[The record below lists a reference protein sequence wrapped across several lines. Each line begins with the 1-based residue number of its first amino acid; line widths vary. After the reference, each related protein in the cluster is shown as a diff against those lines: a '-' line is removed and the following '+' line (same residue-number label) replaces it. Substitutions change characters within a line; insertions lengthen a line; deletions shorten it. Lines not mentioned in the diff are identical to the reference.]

1 MCASCTE
8 LVQTNRSQK
17 GEGSSA
23 PLLPPPGAGAG
34 KAGESPSPEAGQ
46 AETREHKTHSSGWH
60 LGAQLPG
67 AASVWPWGRG
77 AGAWRGQSR
86 SGGRDC
92 GKRPA
97 GQFGSAAS
105 GLVAESKFY
114 LESVL
119 REVGI
124 PVRGV
129 GGGVGEGEYSLYLCA
144 PDSGQR
150 ETPELPQTHPNPGL
164 ASPIG

>member
-1 MCASCTE
+1 MC
-8 LVQTNRSQK
+8 
-17 GEGSSA
+17 G
-23 PLLPPPGAGAG
+23 
-34 KAGESPSPEAGQ
+34 
-46 AETREHKTHSSGWH
+46 
-60 LGAQLPG
+60 LGA
-67 AASVWPWGRG
+67 
-77 AGAWRGQSR
+77 AGRGQSR

-129 GGGVGEGEYSLYLCA
+129 GGGVGGGGVLSVPLCSRLR
-144 PDSGQR
+144 PKG
-150 ETPELPQTHPNPGL
+150 NPRITTNSSQSWLGITNRLKAIFGRCFHL
-164 ASPIG
+164 ALRSACWGPVYVCICRHVLKNEFFS

>member
-46 AETREHKTHSSGWH
+46 PETREHKTHSSGWH

-105 GLVAESKFY
+105 GLVTESKFY

-124 PVRGV
+124 PVRG
-129 GGGVGEGEYSLYLCA
+129 GGGWGEGEYSLYLCA
-144 PDSGQR
+144 ADSGQR
-150 ETPELPQTHPNPGL
+150 ETPELPQTPPNPGL